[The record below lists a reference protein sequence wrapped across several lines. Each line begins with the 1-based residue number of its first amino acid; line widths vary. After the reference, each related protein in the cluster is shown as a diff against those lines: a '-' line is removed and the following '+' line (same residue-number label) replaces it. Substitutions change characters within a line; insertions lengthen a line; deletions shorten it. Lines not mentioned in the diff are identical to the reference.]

1 MFAVKI
7 VNWNLHDLR
16 VVNHIKKI
24 GIIGVYHFIDES
36 CKFEFGR
43 ILCGYCDV
51 EFGRK
56 DSERE
61 EGDPEDRTFYLIK
74 RRSLDLFHMEPYV
87 HHYPVHP
94 HYNNN

>member
-1 MFAVKI
+1 MRG
-7 VNWNLHDLR
+7 D
-16 VVNHIKKI
+16 
-24 GIIGVYHFIDES
+24 HFIDES